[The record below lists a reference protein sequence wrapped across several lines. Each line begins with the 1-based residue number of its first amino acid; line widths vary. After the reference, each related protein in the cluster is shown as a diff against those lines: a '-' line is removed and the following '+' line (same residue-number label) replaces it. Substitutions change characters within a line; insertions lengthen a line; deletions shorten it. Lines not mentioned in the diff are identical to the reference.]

1 MRFAVMVDVCLKSGI
16 ADPAGSTIER
26 SLPAIGYEGVDNV
39 KVGKTV
45 RFDIESSNEEAARVL
60 VEDLCADFLI
70 NPVMEDAEITLVK
83 VELEKEV

>member
-1 MRFAVMVDVCLKSGI
+1 MRFAVMIDVRLKSGI

-26 SLPAIGYEGVDNV
+26 SLPAIGYEGIDTV

-45 RFDIESSNEEAARVL
+45 RFNIQSSNEKSARIL
-60 VEDLCADFLI
+60 VEDLCTAFLI
-70 NPVMEDAEITLVK
+70 NPVMEDAAITLVK